1 LRVEDDSAEIEL
13 IRVPG
18 GITAEVILAALR
30 GNGIDARARGEII
43 GKVYGLTLDGLGE
56 MSILVPESQLERAR
70 EILEAGNGGAL
81 LVGDDEGR

>member
-1 LRVEDDSAEIEL
+1 MENDSAEIEL

-56 MSILVPESQLERAR
+56 TTILVPESQLEKARAV
-70 EILEAGNGGAL
+70 LEAGDHGAL
-81 LVGDDEGR
+81 LVGDTDEGR